1 MILKKTFFKL
11 IKNAIFEKA
20 MENVRKHRDIK
31 IVTTERSRSYLVP
44 EPNDQITKFFTEN
57 LLS

>member
-20 MENVRKHRDIK
+20 TENVRKHRDIK